1 MFLGLQSSPELGT
14 FILAGLG
21 GIWAELV
28 DDVQIR
34 PAGLQDG
41 EAHEMLSQLK
51 GYRQLLGARGRR
63 PVRLDVVAE
72 AIMRLDAIG
81 LVMGERI
88 ESLDINPLIVREA
101 EAIVVDALLIPA
113 KQDR

>member
-21 GIWAELV
+21 GVWAELV

-34 PAGLQDG
+34 PVGLCEG
-41 EAHEMLSQLK
+41 EAEEMLGQLR
-51 GYRQLLGARGRR
+51 GYRQLQGARGRR

-72 AIMRLDAIG
+72 TIMRLDAVG
-81 LVMGERI
+81 LAAGERI
-88 ESLDINPLIVREA
+88 ESLDINPLIIRDG
-101 EAIVVDALLIPA
+101 EAIVTDALLIPA
-113 KQDR
+113 KQAR